1 MHWGELEKM
10 KTDRK
15 IILPQELQQ
24 EMIKFFLETSIPR
37 KKKEKR
43 NLLSKEIDRSD
54 KK

>member
-1 MHWGELEKM
+1 M
-10 KTDRK
+10 KSTEK
-15 IILPQELQQ
+15 IILPKGLQQ

-43 NLLSKEIDRSD
+43 DLLSKKIDRSD